1 MPEEIQNTHCNTIYF
16 ISCQPI
22 ESEENQNR
30 IGIYKNNR
38 ANDRTNFFYN
48 QAVSDIL
55 FHNKSV
61 YHSPVEACVEKLE
74 RIAFVSI
81 TLTGGDVIKLEKYIK
96 GSTLETL
103 TLTGGL
109 MSLYAGFSSL
119 SLAEVLF
126 WGVRYLGHLIW
137 IPVYKAIT
145 MCNFDARRMGD
156 A

>member
-1 MPEEIQNTHCNTIYF
+1 M
-16 ISCQPI
+16 
-22 ESEENQNR
+22 
-30 IGIYKNNR
+30 
-38 ANDRTNFFYN
+38 
-48 QAVSDIL
+48 
-55 FHNKSV
+55 

-126 WGVRYLGHLIW
+126 WGVRYMGHLIW
-137 IPVYKAIT
+137 IPVYKATT
-145 MCNFDARRMGD
+145 MCNFDARRMRD